1 MAKKYIIQHRRGT
14 TEQWAAAGDTL
25 KPLEGELVIEICADG
40 KHRLKIG
47 DGQHTYEQLSYLG
60 IDGQIISQPL
70 TRTVTI
76 TLIGGLAAENASG
89 EGWQQDADLR
99 YYQTVAIANI
109 TANSK
114 VDLQPNSEQL
124 TIFHEKDLAFVTET
138 ETINGITTVKVYA
151 IGVYPQSSY
160 QMQATVTEVELN
172 E

>member
-1 MAKKYIIQHRRGT
+1 MAKKYIVQHRRGT
-14 TEQWAAAGDTL
+14 TEQWAEAGDTL

-70 TRTVTI
+70 TRTVKI
-76 TLIGGLAAENASG
+76 NLVGGLAADNEG
-89 EGWQQDADLR
+89 GQGWQQAADLR
-99 YYQTVAIANI
+99 YYQVVDIANI

-114 VDLQPNSEQL
+114 VDLQPSSDQL
-124 TIFHEKDLAFVTET
+124 EIFHDKDLAFVTET
-138 ETINGITTVKVYA
+138 ETINEVTTVKVYA
-151 IGVYPQSSY
+151 IGIYPEGTY
-160 QMQATVTEVELN
+160 EMQATITEVELN